1 MGNGSVLS
9 WRVCSVSPIE
19 GSCLLRAWACVSV
32 CVEEGRESVSVC
44 LCALHCSDW
53 ESWGCF
59 KQAALPMWPAQPQA
73 GIHYGDTH
81 TLALS
86 PPSLSLCQTY
96 THHVHIAPPSHGS
109 GYWRERSSHKQTH
122 KLIYH
127 AYYRESEK
135 NVKSWNN
142 LARYATTSSQTKTN
156 IDVVI
161 LVWVRKFPLDTIKN
175 CFIRN

>member
-86 PPSLSLCQTY
+86 PPSLSLSVKR
-96 THHVHIAPPSHGS
+96 THIMSTLHPLATARGIGE
-109 GYWRERSSHKQTH
+109 REALTNRHTNKFTMHTIGNQKNMLKVGIILPDMQQLPHKQ
-122 KLIYH
+122 K
-127 AYYRESEK
+127 
-135 NVKSWNN
+135 
-142 LARYATTSSQTKTN
+142 QT
-156 IDVVI
+156 
-161 LVWVRKFPLDTIKN
+161 
-175 CFIRN
+175 